1 MRKLFALNTMNKKL
15 LIILMSVAIVSTATV
30 TIAFSTYEIS
40 SAKNEQINSLNSIS
54 KMLAPNITTALI
66 FQDIDAIDELIKP
79 MLIRR
84 DIVSVIVNDN
94 EGRQV
99 AIASN
104 VKPSR
109 AEEYSLELTS
119 PLLFD
124 SFQYGE
130 LIIRTNNSY
139 INDRNRFYTKFS
151 IALILFTF
159 TVSLLLSLL
168 LRRRFLKPILY
179 LAETAQEITKSSN
192 YSLRA
197 KQQSLDEVGQ
207 LTDCFNNMLQ
217 TIEQRESSLENQ
229 VQKRTK
235 ELETANDKLYSF
247 AYKDGLT
254 GLPNRRY
261 FYEKISE
268 LIKND
273 IKFTLIFLDLDGF
286 KDVNDSLGH
295 DFGDLLLI
303 EAAERLKTCITEKDL
318 IARLGGDEF
327 TLILEGINDSVYST
341 KVVSC
346 AKAALNKPMKIKSE
360 DIKIS
365 ASLGI
370 TFYPIDGQKVDEM
383 VKRADQAMYLSK
395 KKGRNRYEFF
405 TYEIEEQAI
414 KKRRLIEE
422 MRIAL
427 LEDQFEL
434 YYQPILLNDGVNVD
448 KAEALIRWNHP
459 EKGMIPPNYF
469 IPVAEQN
476 GLIAEIGQWVKLQA
490 IRDAVEF
497 QSICDTGIQIS
508 INTSPLEIDRAGKW
522 VEEWIQAYK
531 KYNLAPHSILIEVTE
546 NTLMDP
552 NSLIQHQLKQLHKA
566 GIDLAIDDFGVGYSS
581 LAYLQRLDIDVL
593 KIDKSF
599 IDALTSNYNNGD
611 LIKAIITM
619 AHNLDIQV
627 VAEGVETQEQYTR
640 LKDLNCDFM
649 QGYLFSKPICKN
661 EFMAKYINKQIAP

>member
-370 TFYPIDGQKVDEM
+370 TFYPIDGQNVDEM

-599 IDALTSNYNNGD
+599 IDGLTSNYNNGD